1 VRVRGVG
8 AGVASE
14 ILELAAGLDRT
25 LAAQKLAVAGGRVA
39 IYECRATARGT
50 RFVVEDDRG
59 GEAWFVS
66 PFPAAAAFLANVA
79 EVKKYAQP
87 LFAISGGREFLVG
100 RLSLMQDYTD
110 GVDRIFARDAAT
122 IVGLLWHPPR
132 ILQRPTPQPVT
143 PL

>member
-1 VRVRGVG
+1 MRN
-8 AGVASE
+8 
-14 ILELAAGLDRT
+14 
-25 LAAQKLAVAGGRVA
+25 
-39 IYECRATARGT
+39 RGT

-59 GEAWFVS
+59 GEAFVS

-110 GVDRIFARDAAT
+110 GVDPSVCRITRVTACGGERVDRIFARDAAT